1 MKTPLPP
8 HDHGNPLVTYFPFG
22 PPIGYAELPKELVN
36 DLNKG
41 CDDITKDEELLKS
54 EDFSHSLVGQVKQ
67 ELKIPIDVINK
78 WGKWFGTQVQRYV
91 AGYYNELYIPEQ
103 NFMIIPKEQALQNI
117 NKLQVDVI
125 SAWYVQ
131 SFDGDYNP
139 IHTHPDSELTC
150 VGFLKVP
157 DLSKERKKRHANL
170 NCNHVATA
178 GALEILSHGG
188 VITPQLYTNDGIG
201 FVPKVG
207 NWYLFP
213 ANLRHTAYPFKG
225 IGERRS
231 FSMNLNTKMF
241 FQDSP
246 DVDHLPEERGL
257 LR

>member
-8 HDHGNPLVTYFPFG
+8 HDFGNPLQTYFPFG
-22 PPIGYAELPKELVN
+22 PPIGYAELPKELVI

-41 CDDITKDEELLKS
+41 CDDIIKDEELLKS
-54 EDFSHSLVGQVKQ
+54 EDFSHTLVGQVKQ

-78 WGKWFGTQVQRYV
+78 WGQWFGKQVQRYI

-103 NFMIIPKEQALQNI
+103 NFIIIPKEQALKNI
-117 NKLQVDVI
+117 NEIQVDVI

-131 SFDGDYNP
+131 SFAGDYNP

-157 DLSKERKKRHANL
+157 DLSKEHKKSIKSNYKKHIDL
-170 NCNHVATA
+170 NGV
-178 GALEILSHGG
+178 LEILNKSG
-188 VITPQLYTNDGIG
+188 PNEKAFFENDGIG

-231 FSMNLNTKMF
+231 FSMNINTKIFEQNINKM
-241 FQDSP
+241 QVLSD
-246 DVDHLPEERGL
+246 GN
-257 LR
+257 